1 MIRTAAALLL
11 ALIASCTWAETFT
24 GRVVGVADGDTI
36 TVLDAANVQHKI
48 RLAGIDCPEKN
59 QPFGQAAKQS
69 ISDQAFDRDV
79 RVETNKRDRYGRV
92 VGQVWVG
99 GVDANLEQ
107 IKRGLAWHYKAYQ
120 NEQPL
125 DDRLAY
131 TRAEDEAR
139 GSGRGLWA
147 DPAPVAPWDW
157 RHNKSGA
164 K

>member
-1 MIRTAAALLL
+1 MKRIAAVLLL
-11 ALIASCTWAETFT
+11 LFTACAWAETLT
-24 GRVVGVADGDTI
+24 GRVVAVQDGDTI

-48 RLAGIDCPEKN
+48 RLSGIDCPEKS

-69 ISDQAFDRDV
+69 MSDQVFDRDV
-79 RVETNKRDRYGRV
+79 RVESDKRDRYGRV

-99 GVDANLEQ
+99 EVDANLEQ
-107 IKRGLAWHYKAYQ
+107 VKRGLAWHYKKYQ

-131 TRAEDEAR
+131 ARAEDAAR
-139 GSGRGLWA
+139 GAAGGLWA

-157 RHNKSGA
+157 RHNKPGV